1 MNIVQKFLRFTFYIM
16 GAVLLAIGIT
26 LSTKTGLGVSPIIS
40 VPFSIASIWNLNF
53 AAMTFIVYTLLV
65 GIQILLKSPHFAPI
79 DLLQIPFSLVF
90 SFFLNI
96 FEKLFRME
104 FIHLWQNLI
113 LLLIAII
120 LTGIGAAVMVDM
132 KLTPNPA
139 DGLAAT
145 VGEVTR
151 KGMGFG
157 KNLIDFSSVAL
168 SCMIGLVFSQKLE
181 GIGVGTIIAM
191 IGVGRTIALFNHFF
205 KEKIVFIAGLQEFRC
220 TSSSLLHP

>member
-1 MNIVQKFLRFTFYIM
+1 MNIQQKFFRFTFYFA

-53 AAMTFIVYTLLV
+53 AAMTFVVYSLLV
-65 GIQILLKSPHFAPI
+65 GIQFLLKAPQFHPG
-79 DLLQIPFSLVF
+79 DLLQIPFSLIF

-96 FEKLFRME
+96 FEKLFHME
-104 FIHLWQNLI
+104 FSLLWQNL
-113 LLLIAII
+113 LLLLLAIA

-132 KLTPNPA
+132 RLIPNPA

-145 VGEVTR
+145 VGEITH

-168 SCMIGLVFSQKLE
+168 SCVIGLVFSQKLA
-181 GIGVGTIIAM
+181 GIGIGTVIAM

-205 KEKIVFIAGLQEFRC
+205 KDKIVSLSGLQK
-220 TSSSLLHP
+220 